1 MCFQFRRFI
10 TNEKRKTKNEKHKSH
25 SEYCVSR
32 PMYTWTYSS
41 LFPVLYLKIFILVSR
56 HIPER
61 IRPYFPSYT
70 WKYSSSFPVM
80 YLNIFVLVSE
90 VLGDELHCL
99 SGLVCLRGEEDVAGV
114 AVASL
119 SQRWVLLE
127 GLAGV
132 ELAGGSVQVTQL
144 HHLRMGQTV

>member
-56 HIPER
+56 HIPEH
-61 IRPYFPSYT
+61 IRPRFWGARRWTPLPEWPCMPPGRGRCRWRRCCVAQPAVSAPRRTGWRGACRWECAGHSAPSPEDG
-70 WKYSSSFPVM
+70 SNS
-80 YLNIFVLVSE
+80 LVWMNDLY
-90 VLGDELHCL
+90 VNCFKKI
-99 SGLVCLRGEEDVAGV
+99 V
-114 AVASL
+114 
-119 SQRWVLLE
+119 
-127 GLAGV
+127 
-132 ELAGGSVQVTQL
+132 
-144 HHLRMGQTV
+144 